1 MGFQLRRRTKGK
13 NSWFNYSYSKRNGL
27 RGSLS
32 FKIGKDWTVNLG
44 RNGTRTTVN
53 LGNGLRY
60 VSPQRKLFGSDSK
73 KQTTPKA
80 STKKTS
86 SAKPYVAREEDA
98 HIPIDQI
105 PSSCKMLGDVLT
117 EHAEHVN
124 EDDKLILFAVREA
137 MTVHVEK
144 GINENDR
151 GTLNLIQECY
161 DEIRKLKAKSD
172 NDGHIELYDKI
183 LKVIV
188 YIKRGYDYGVYSIT
202 PEKEQEFKIT
212 WSMVIII
219 AIICFVIQMA
229 MR

>member
-44 RNGTRTTVN
+44 RNGARTTVN
-53 LGNGLRY
+53 LGNGLKY
-60 VSPQRKLFGSDSK
+60 VSPQRKLFDAASK
-73 KQTTPKA
+73 KQTTPKT
-80 STKKTS
+80 STKKAS
-86 SAKPYVAREEDA
+86 SAKPYVAREEDSY
-98 HIPIDQI
+98 IPIDQI
-105 PSSCKMLGDVLT
+105 PASCKILGDTLT
-117 EHAEHVN
+117 EHAEFVS
-124 EDDKLILFAVREA
+124 EEDKLILFAVREA
-137 MTVHVEK
+137 LTVHVKK
-144 GINENDR
+144 GIDENDR
-151 GTLNLIQECY
+151 GTLKLIQECY

-212 WSMVIII
+212 WPMVIVI